1 MVYCDSVINSAKK
14 SVDSVILKL
23 APCPGVKSATKLLDV
38 LAHYSEHQHPWG
50 LQEGSKAGEGEGWET
65 VKAIRII
72 KLLSQ
77 TLLQVK

>member
-1 MVYCDSVINSAKK
+1 MTVLLTVQKK